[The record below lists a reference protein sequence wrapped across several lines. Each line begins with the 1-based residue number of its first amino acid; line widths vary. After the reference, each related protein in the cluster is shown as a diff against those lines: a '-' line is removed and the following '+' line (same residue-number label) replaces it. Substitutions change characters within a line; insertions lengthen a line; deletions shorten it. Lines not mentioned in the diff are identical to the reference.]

1 MQQSVRNVCAKFK
14 GMLQP
19 IFCVDINT
27 HGDKKGKIMSNL
39 FLKKLFLKNVLAF
52 IDLFYRYHYIRYF
65 TYLDCIWRYICVIC
79 NSIMFI

>member
-39 FLKKLFLKNVLAF
+39 FLKKLFLKNVLTF
-52 IDLFYRYHYIRYF
+52 IDLFLQISLHPLFHLLRLHM
-65 TYLDCIWRYICVIC
+65 TLYLC
-79 NSIMFI
+79 NM